1 MAQKEKTVISND
13 LITMSTTWYNDL
25 CQLRF
30 KIPQK
35 DKLYIADGNSY
46 IAKNQ
51 PETPDLIHKRLAHI
65 NPKYIEKTIDN
76 TKGLSISK
84 TADYSICEPCL
95 KAKIHR
101 NKGQNLISNAERPLE
116 LVHTNISGP
125 YTPSLNKKRYFISFI
140 DDYTRSIWIYP
151 IAAKSEAID
160 ALKELYNKLNTNL
173 GFKIAKIRSDNAKEF
188 TGVKWTDFTKEKR
201 IIKENIVPYSPEQNS
216 IAERY
221 NRTLAAY
228 TRAIIHAK
236 NIPYIL

>member
-1 MAQKEKTVISND
+1 
-13 LITMSTTWYNDL
+13 
-25 CQLRF
+25 
-30 KIPQK
+30 
-35 DKLYIADGNSY
+35 
-46 IAKNQ
+46 
-51 PETPDLIHKRLAHI
+51 
-65 NPKYIEKTIDN
+65 
-76 TKGLSISK
+76 
-84 TADYSICEPCL
+84 L

-116 LVHTNISGP
+116 LVHTDISGP

-140 DDYTRSIWIYP
+140 DDYTRSIWIYS

-173 GFKIAKIRSDNAKEF
+173 GFKIARIRSDNAKEF
-188 TGVKWTDFTKEKR
+188 IGVKWTDFTKEKG
-201 IIKENIVPYSPEQNS
+201 IIKENTAPYSPEQNG

-236 NIPYIL
+236 NIPYILWPYIFESVGYILNRTYNKAIQKTPYEALIGSKPDISNI